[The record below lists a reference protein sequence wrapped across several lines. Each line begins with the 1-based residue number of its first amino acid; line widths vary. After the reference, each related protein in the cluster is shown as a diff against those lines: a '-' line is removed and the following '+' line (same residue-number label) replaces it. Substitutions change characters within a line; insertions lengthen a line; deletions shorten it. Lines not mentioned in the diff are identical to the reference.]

1 MPYDNVGDLTA
12 PSEICLPYCSKKMRE
27 SRKEKPKVL
36 WTALRTARGMVG
48 GLRDFVERFCGGRRW
63 KAKRLQSS
71 EEKRGVG
78 AVEAVATTRA

>member
-1 MPYDNVGDLTA
+1 
-12 PSEICLPYCSKKMRE
+12 MRE

-48 GLRDFVERFCGGRRW
+48 GLRDFVERFAEGGGGKQRGS
-63 KAKRLQSS
+63 KAP